1 MIEEEDGA
9 DDVEEDD
16 YYHFTLIQHCLG
28 PDIPS
33 SHLFSLP
40 SNTLLATLD
49 TNDRLHHQVRMMMM
63 MVMMMMMM
71 KMMMKII
78 VKLKKTFISF

>member
-1 MIEEEDGA
+1 M
-9 DDVEEDD
+9 V
-16 YYHFTLIQHCLG
+16 FTLIQHCLG

-49 TNDRLHHQVRMMMM
+49 TNDRLHHQVRMMM
-63 MVMMMMMM
+63 
-71 KMMMKII
+71 II
-78 VKLKKTFISF
+78 VKLKKQQHLFRSKNNLCRCP